1 MAENSLVF
9 NMIANSSNF
18 TAGMKQAQKAADSLF
33 MATRTGAEK
42 FAIELENLQ
51 KIAHLTKMDPD
62 TFQRAYG
69 RLKDTYDPFGVNAQ
83 QTAAD
88 AEKRI
93 AMDKAEYI
101 ARVSENAKRMQFSHA
116 QQIQQASVRQ
126 DTAEIQSTK
135 SRTAAI
141 IAAERTAAQA
151 RINHLKTVAAFRER
165 VAEQSGRALIRE
177 AQQEARAA
185 SIMQMGGGAGGNR
198 AMIVQQLAFAAED
211 AATQFGTRG
220 LAGAMMAAGNNLT
233 FAASMINPLTG
244 VLASV
249 GMTAAMVAATFF
261 KLGSGAKKAAEET
274 KSLKDTTRELMDV
287 FRQRREFV
295 EFLQSGGTPE
305 LAGRRKSIQGEI
317 SDQQKAAS
325 VARQKFLRAER
336 DVLEAESKLR
346 RDLAFRAE
354 SGGSG
359 VGAGGMQVQMVRQT
373 NEEIEK
379 GVRSNADLL
388 ALREKLNQAAEE
400 ELRIKREIGV
410 ADSRISEIND
420 QIARNRE
427 AARNQLRI
435 DAYNNTLSLRREEE
449 KKMEEAAKQIRMQDP
464 AFRLNE
470 ELKSIDK
477 LKERKILTEAEYQK
491 ERKRLFKEAEDQI
504 RGESA
509 KTRSNNQTFGAFDI
523 RSAEAFGVLAKAQAS
538 AITSQ
543 PSQNPRQVLEQQL
556 KQLNT
561 ITNQQEKMTQ
571 ILDRQL
577 GEAMR
582 NRSTP
587 VMVVELN

>member
-261 KLGSGAKKAAEET
+261 KVGNSAKGAAEET
-274 KSLKDTTRELMDV
+274 DKLSKSNDLLFESMQKTRELSGMSSGQLASNSLDISGQIEDHKRLLDV
-287 FRQRREFV
+287 EKAR
-295 EFLQSGGTPE
+295 LQQAELTLRFEQTKIRDNQAALNDLAMNPARMGGMGGAGMMLAARANLMEATPE
-305 LAGRRKSIQGEI
+305 IEAAQKRIADIKTEMQRQKAEIAKAETLLKKSQIAEARAGEI
-317 SDQQKAAS
+317 DARNQQAEDWLNAS
-325 VARQKFLRAER
+325 EKIA
-336 DVLEAESKLR
+336 D
-346 RDLAFRAE
+346 
-354 SGGSG
+354 
-359 VGAGGMQVQMVRQT
+359 
-373 NEEIEK
+373 EEDK
-379 GVRSNADLL
+379 L
-388 ALREKLNQAAEE
+388 ALRQEMIE
-400 ELRIKREIGV
+400 
-410 ADSRISEIND
+410 
-420 QIARNRE
+420 ARKKK
-427 AARNQLRI
+427 I
-435 DAYNNTLSLRREEE
+435 VEE
-449 KKMEEAAKQIRMQDP
+449 KRTNNGNLLAGAMDI
-464 AFRLNE
+464 F
-470 ELKSIDK
+470 
-477 LKERKILTEAEYQK
+477 
-491 ERKRLFKEAEDQI
+491 
-504 RGESA
+504 SA
-509 KTRSNNQTFGAFDI
+509 P
-523 RSAEAFGVLAKAQAS
+523 AFGVIANSQARAALGGGASSGS
-538 AITSQ
+538 ATFVPQANATDKKIEANSDRTVQ
-543 PSQNPRQVLEQQL
+543 TLERMLNELVRRPS
-556 KQLNT
+556 
-561 ITNQQEKMTQ
+561 I
-571 ILDRQL
+571 
-577 GEAMR
+577 
-582 NRSTP
+582 P
-587 VMVVELN
+587 VMELN